1 MVEFVLAV
9 ICSSIITLGY
19 GSFFYFF
26 IFNNKTFSE
35 KNYYEISIF
44 GIIFISFLAVIIN
57 FFLPINKLIGTIFL
71 VIGIILFLTF
81 FVKNNYKKK
90 IFKYI

>member
-1 MVEFVLAV
+1 MTMVEFILAV

-26 IFNNKTFSE
+26 IFNNKIFSE

-44 GIIFISFLAVIIN
+44 GIVFISFLAVIIN
-57 FFLPINKLIGTIFL
+57 FFIPINTRYSAPSVPIFNRH
-71 VIGIILFLTF
+71 FL
-81 FVKNNYKKK
+81 N
-90 IFKYI
+90 